1 MYTCRQAELIVHVVC
16 LLSLKGGSGKST
28 VVQSLSVCAQQHGH
42 RTLIVELDPQGTLK
56 NWSKRRESEH
66 PRVVQ
71 TLPQSVGDVLEEA
84 RAEGVRWVFL
94 DTPGHHVA
102 SASAAAELADLI
114 LIPCKIQSV
123 KDFDAVLPSLA
134 EARRADKPAYVLMNQ
149 VPPNSPRLIRRRQ
162 LQIQKHYDIAVL
174 SRFLCRRADF
184 EYCDERGMS
193 AAELNPAGPAAEEI
207 DRLYALLQSIFIMR
221 SLKVDKQALVP
232 APGTSAGQAGRS
244 GEVAARPLE
253 RGPARTE
260 ELAQ

>member
-1 MYTCRQAELIVHVVC
+1 MELLVHVVC

-56 NWSKRRESEH
+56 NWSKRREAEH

-71 TLPQSVGDVLEEA
+71 TLPQSVGDVLDEA
-84 RAEGVRWVFL
+84 RAQGVHWVFV

-184 EYCDERGMS
+184 EYCDEHGLS
-193 AAELNPAGPAAEEI
+193 AAELNPDGSAAQEI
-207 DRLYALLQSIFIMR
+207 DSLYALLQSIFIMR
-221 SLKVDKQALVP
+221 SLKTDQRALIP
-232 APGTSAGQAGRS
+232 APSASVQPAESS
-244 GEVAARPLE
+244 GNVEAQSQHGVT
-253 RGPARTE
+253 RTE
-260 ELAQ
+260 ELTQ